1 MEPIK
6 RIPIVQQV
14 EHSIRELIAQGK
26 FKTGEKLPAEM
37 ELCQQLGVGRGT
49 VREAFR
55 LLQAKG
61 YVEIKPGRGAFV
73 SQRPF
78 GEDVGAV
85 EWLIQNEQE
94 LRDAIEVRRA
104 LEPMAARRMAA
115 RGEDADI
122 LALKRLHVRFM
133 AALEEGDSARI
144 AQLDEAFHSA
154 IVAGSGNYLL
164 IAINQQVNLGMK
176 TFRAK
181 TFQVAQN
188 IRNAVEP
195 HTRIMEAAQARDGA
209 GAEREMRVH
218 LDKVEE
224 DLSENVNNPA

>member
-6 RIPIVQQV
+6 RIPAVQQV
-14 EHSIRELIAQGK
+14 EKSIRELIAEK
-26 FKTGEKLPAEM
+26 TFKSGEKLPSEM

-55 LLQAKG
+55 LLQARG

-78 GEDVGAV
+78 REDMGAV
-85 EWLIQNEQE
+85 EWMIQNEQE
-94 LRDAIEVRRA
+94 LHDAIDVRRA

-115 RGEDADI
+115 QGGSAAIRE
-122 LALKRLHVRFM
+122 LKKLHVRFM
-133 AALEEGDSARI
+133 AALQEGDAARI

-154 IVAGSGNYLL
+154 IVEGSGNHLL
-164 IAINQQVNLGMK
+164 IAINQQVNQGMK
-176 TFRAK
+176 TFRNM
-181 TFQVAQN
+181 TFQVPQN

-195 HTRIMEAAQARDGA
+195 HTRIMDAIQARDGE
-209 GAEREMRVH
+209 GAEREM
-218 LDKVEE
+218 K
-224 DLSENVNNPA
+224 SEAKRS